1 MDDTRLPSCIA
12 SGICCSYLIAV
23 KGLLGAKRYSHPKN
37 LLQLCSNRLILF
49 YNCVSQALIW
59 CNVGING
66 KPIPTNGCIHKVRA
80 STSQVPCAVALHY
93 YRLYASNT
101 SLLSKQIILFVSYL
115 IFPTQIFTLRLT

>member
-37 LLQLCSNRLILF
+37 LLQFCSNRLILF

-80 STSQVPCAVALHY
+80 STSQSSCAVALPY
-93 YRLYASNT
+93 SPLYITNTHFAS
-101 SLLSKQIILFVSYL
+101 KKIIFFVSYL
-115 IFPTQIFTLRLT
+115 IFPTQIFTLQLT